1 MLILELYRVE
11 LSTYINKVA
20 PLVRLITAILS
31 QLMKT
36 NAEQELSRNNG
47 QALRLI
53 TQSMATPLLNLI
65 GLTNFL
71 RRTDMVKCYL
81 CGKPLKENE
90 VIPYQ
95 ERQICDECEYRLEVD
110 D

>member
-1 MLILELYRVE
+1 
-11 LSTYINKVA
+11 
-20 PLVRLITAILS
+20 
-31 QLMKT
+31 
-36 NAEQELSRNNG
+36 
-47 QALRLI
+47 
-53 TQSMATPLLNLI
+53 MATPLLNLI

-71 RRTDMVKCYL
+71 RRTDIVNCYL
-81 CGKPLKENE
+81 CGKTLKENE

>member
-1 MLILELYRVE
+1 MAI
-11 LSTYINKVA
+11 
-20 PLVRLITAILS
+20 RL
-31 QLMKT
+31 Q
-36 NAEQELSRNNG
+36 
-47 QALRLI
+47 
-53 TQSMATPLLNLI
+53 NLI

-71 RRTDMVKCYL
+71 RRTNKVNCYL

-95 ERQICDECEYRLEVD
+95 ERQICDECEYKWEVD

>member
-1 MLILELYRVE
+1 
-11 LSTYINKVA
+11 
-20 PLVRLITAILS
+20 
-31 QLMKT
+31 
-36 NAEQELSRNNG
+36 
-47 QALRLI
+47 
-53 TQSMATPLLNLI
+53 MATPLQNLI
-65 GLTNFL
+65 GLTNFS
-71 RRTDMVKCYL
+71 RRANKVNCYL